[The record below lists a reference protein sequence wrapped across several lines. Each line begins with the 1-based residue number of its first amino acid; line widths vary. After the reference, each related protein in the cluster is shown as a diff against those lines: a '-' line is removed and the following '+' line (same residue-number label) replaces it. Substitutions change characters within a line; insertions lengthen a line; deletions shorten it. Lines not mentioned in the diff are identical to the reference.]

1 MRTTKYKRADRRR
14 ARPWRRRAPRA
25 LAYRRILLPLFA
37 GGDSK
42 GAAAI
47 ACRLAAEEGASVRA
61 VAVVEV
67 APMLP
72 LDAHMIEEE
81 AQAKRLLLEAR
92 EIGDAHGVIVS
103 THIRRARAAAEEI
116 VAEATR
122 ARAEVIVL
130 RAPRRKRGTRRA
142 PFAPTVDFVFKH
154 APCPVIVAAP
164 RDDA

>member
-1 MRTTKYKRADRRR
+1 VTVRTTKHKRAKREHR
-14 ARPWRRRAPRA
+14 WRRKAPRA
-25 LAYRRILLPLFA
+25 VAYRRILLPLLA

-42 GAAAI
+42 QAAAI
-47 ACRLAAEEGASVRA
+47 ACRLAAEEGASVSA
-61 VAVVEV
+61 VAFVEV

-103 THIRRARAAAEEI
+103 THIHRARAAGEEI

-122 ARAEVIVL
+122 VRAEVIVL
-130 RAPRRKRGTRRA
+130 RTPRRKRATRRA
-142 PFAPTVDFVFKH
+142 PFGPTVDFVFKH